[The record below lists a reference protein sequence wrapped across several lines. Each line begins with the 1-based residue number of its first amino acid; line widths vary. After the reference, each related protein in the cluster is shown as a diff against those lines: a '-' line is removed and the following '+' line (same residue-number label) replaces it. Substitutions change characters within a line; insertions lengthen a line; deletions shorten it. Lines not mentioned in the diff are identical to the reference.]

1 METRYNENSIEAII
15 RVLLSLINIDG
26 LVHENEIILKNELF
40 NKFNILSNNPKSENE
55 IQEIEERFYLDFKIL
70 KKDERSKF
78 YTNNLSMITDK
89 YLSGT
94 LLISLISLAKSD
106 NDYHHLE
113 KEFIHNASNMWENL
127 E

>member
-113 KEFIHNASNMWENL
+113 KEFIHNASNMWEKL